1 MEVKSTT
8 IQYIFDVKSRGTL
21 TKWREQGADCAYV
34 GRNSWDPRLFL
45 EWWLENIYSNPT
57 VGPENPDIR
66 DERLRWEKGRADKIT
81 LDVAR
86 MKGKL
91 LPAEDVE
98 HALSEL
104 ISVTK
109 RAFLLL
115 PQQLPTL
122 LAGKDE
128 AEQLEVMEKAVD
140 EILTGLAERTSLQRI
155 KKRLS

>member
-1 MEVKSTT
+1 MEVKSTA

-34 GRNSWDPRLFL
+34 GRNSWDPKLFL
-45 EWWLENIYSNPT
+45 EWWLEHVYSNPT

-66 DERLRWEKGRADKIT
+66 DERVRWEKGRADKIT
-81 LDVAR
+81 LDVSR

-91 LPAEDVE
+91 LPAEEVE
-98 HALSEL
+98 HALGEL

-115 PQQLPTL
+115 PHQLPTL
-122 LAGKDE
+122 LAGKDQT
-128 AEQLEVMEKAVD
+128 EQLEVMERAVD
-140 EILTGLAERTSLQRI
+140 EILKGLAERASFQKI
-155 KKRLS
+155 KKRLA

>member
-1 MEVKSTT
+1 M
-8 IQYIFDVKSRGTL
+8 
-21 TKWREQGADCAYV
+21 
-34 GRNSWDPRLFL
+34 FL

-81 LDVAR
+81 LDVER
-86 MKGKL
+86 MKGGL

-140 EILTGLAERTSLQRI
+140 EILTGLAERASLQRI